1 MVKWA
6 TLLECEVDMKEV
18 AAPVLFWDFGARP
31 GLILRTPGFLGR
43 RSLGRKEQ
51 PRSRDLRTSEPLSF
65 RTTIS
70 ERRALKP
77 QALEDQVMTYFSSL
91 LGHEGTSPK
100 VCASKPSGE
109 SLGAAVFRNL
119 HVR

>member
-1 MVKWA
+1 
-6 TLLECEVDMKEV
+6 MKEV